1 MSDKKYIRQRMIE
14 IYDGYAMDKDET
26 HIVIDMY
33 FVKKGGEHQHKTLAW
48 SNGKWKGIKEFYSLA
63 DLARMDAL
71 DILFDHL
78 PPVFR
83 KDAKDLV
90 LRDYKKKEGDSR

>member
-1 MSDKKYIRQRMIE
+1 
-14 IYDGYAMDKDET
+14 
-26 HIVIDMY
+26 
-33 FVKKGGEHQHKTLAW
+33 
-48 SNGKWKGIKEFYSLA
+48 
-63 DLARMDAL
+63 MDAL